1 MNEIPGFYQLQV
13 SKEIKLMFNGASSSG
28 QIKVAVVRQKGGPF
42 QLESVTLGPPRPD
55 EVLVRIVATGMCHTD
70 LVARDQ
76 FLPVPQPIVLGHEG
90 AGIVEAIGAD
100 VKEVVPGDHVV
111 LSFLPCGRCRACRE
125 GAPAS
130 CENFFEHNF
139 SGQRHDGTHAL
150 SDRDGHILNDRFFG
164 QSSFGTFAIANERN
178 VVKVRKD
185 APLELLGPLGCG
197 IQTGAGAVLNAL
209 KVGAGDSF
217 AAFGAG
223 AVGLSA
229 VLAAAAT
236 GATTIFA
243 VDIVPARL
251 ELAKTLG
258 ATHVINSREQN
269 AVEIIRQVTGLGVD
283 FSLDSTGLP
292 EVIRSAVEA
301 LRPRGQCG
309 IVGASKPGTNLELDV
324 TDLMQN
330 CKIVRGIIEG
340 DSVPNVFIPHLVDL
354 YMQGRFPFDKLVKYY
369 AFDEINEAAA
379 DSEKGGTIK
388 PILRIGA
395 VV

>member
-1 MNEIPGFYQLQV
+1 
-13 SKEIKLMFNGASSSG
+13 MFNGASPSG
-28 QIKVAVVRQKGGPF
+28 QIKAAVVRQKGGPF
-42 QLESVTLGPPRPD
+42 QLEVATLGPPRPD
-55 EVLVRIVATGMCHTD
+55 EVLVRIVAAGMCHTD
-70 LVARDQ
+70 MVARDQ
-76 FLPVPQPIVLGHEG
+76 IYAVPHPVVLGHEG
-90 AGIVEAIGAD
+90 AGIVEAIGSD
-100 VKEVVPGDHVV
+100 VVEVAPGDHVV
-111 LSFLPCGRCRACRE
+111 LTFLPCGRCRACQE

-130 CENFFEHNF
+130 CENINELNF
-139 SGQRHDGTHAL
+139 SGHRHDGTHAL
-150 SDRDGHILNDRFFG
+150 SDRDGHLLNDRFFG
-164 QSSFGTFAIANERN
+164 QSSFGTYAIANERN

-197 IQTGAGAVLNAL
+197 IQTGVGAVLNAL

-243 VDIVPARL
+243 VDVVPTRL

-269 AVEIIRQVTGLGVD
+269 AVEIIRQVTGSGVD
-283 FSLDSTGLP
+283 FSLDSTAHP
-292 EVIRSAVEA
+292 KVIRAAVEA

-309 IVGASKPGTNLELDV
+309 IAGTPMPGTNLELDA
-324 TDLMQN
+324 TDLMQK

-340 DSVPNVFIPHLVDL
+340 DSVPKVFIPHLVDL
-354 YMQGRFPFDKLVKYY
+354 YMQGRFPFDKLVKFY
-369 AFDEINEAAA
+369 AFDQINEAAA
-379 DSEKGGTIK
+379 DSERGGTIK